1 MNNRKKFTSF
11 FIALVFTLSLLFNNF
26 TGLISTT
33 SIAVAA
39 TNTSVNQ
46 IEDGAILHAWN
57 WSFDTIKAKLPEI
70 KEAGYTAVQTSP
82 IQGNKED
89 LMSSTKWWI
98 LYQPTNFK
106 IGNAQLGSREEFKSM
121 CEEADKY
128 GIDIIVDVVA
138 NHTGNRGG
146 GTDAYYPANNV
157 DSTIKDNENFWHE
170 HRGVEDWNDR
180 WQVTHLGIGLP
191 DLNTSNWELQ
201 DMVIEFL
208 NDAIACGADGFRF
221 DAAKHIELPSD
232 SGGSDF
238 WPRVLGSLD
247 RDDLF
252 IYGEV
257 LQGGADNI
265 NGYHTYMRTTCDWY
279 GGSVRSAVGYHS
291 TANVN
296 NAKSYTVSGDPSNL
310 VTWVESHDT
319 YANENMET
327 VALTNE
333 QIKLAWA
340 IIAGRA
346 DSTPLF
352 FNRTSGGYLAGN
364 IGSAGDDM
372 WKDPIVVAANNFR
385 NAMAGEGEYIRTQ
398 GNNLFITERGTKG
411 VMIVNVGD
419 STYVNCD
426 TNLPNGQ
433 YTDSVSGNTFTV
445 SNGKLTGN
453 IGSRTIATLGVTE
466 IITKP
471 VVSSSVETGT
481 KFVDSLNVTLTAKNT
496 TTATYS
502 TNGGT
507 VVTYTNGTTITL
519 GKNANIGDTVTLT
532 LTGKGE
538 DGTTVTE
545 TYEYKKVDK
554 IENSIAKIKLP
565 SGWTSANIYV
575 YDESGSTV
583 KEIAKWPGVAM
594 TNEGNGVY
602 SYTLPDGW
610 GDDTQVIFNNGS
622 AQIPAA
628 QQAGFSLPTNKIG
641 TYSDGNWTLEDIKT
655 EAEVEVSS
663 SVADGT
669 EFTDVLNVTL
679 NAKNTTEATYSIDG
693 KEAVTYTDGTTIKL
707 GEDIEAGSTVELTL
721 TGKNSNGNSVTKTYT
736 YKKADVIVSDT
747 SIAKIKLPSGWTSA
761 NIYVYDESGST
772 VKEIAK
778 WPGVAMTNEGNGVYS
793 YTLPD
798 GWGDDTQVIFNNGS
812 AQIPAAQQ
820 AGFSLPTNKI
830 GTYSDG
836 NWTLEDM
843 SKPITIYSF
852 TSDKS
857 SPQYEET
864 TITLSADATGG
875 SGSLQYKFTTTEKT
889 TGEEKV
895 ISDYS
900 SKNSVEWTP
909 LTAGIYEV
917 KVSVKDSNGNVKE
930 ESFDFEVKEVF
941 KELQIKSIT
950 LDKSQGNLGEAVTI
964 SAEAEGGSG
973 TLNYKFYYKEDG
985 VYTLIQAYSTSNTVK
1000 WTPDESGDYIVY
1012 VDVRDGSGTTRTA
1025 YTSYKAYGDSLT
1037 IKSFEADKT
1046 SVEANTEVTL
1056 TANAEG
1062 GTGELS
1068 YKFYYKNN
1076 DKYTKIQD
1084 YSTKN
1089 SANWTPT
1096 EDGYYKLYVD
1106 VKDEAENVKTKAFDF
1121 IVGNVDDLE
1130 MEFTL
1135 STKSGVVNKP
1145 VTIDA
1150 TSEGGVNPITYKFY
1164 YKKDG
1169 TYTMIKDYS
1178 DSSSIEWTPEE
1189 EGTYAVYVDAK
1200 DASGKIVSKYINFTV
1215 GKGVEI
1221 TDISLDKTTIKVG
1234 DSVNIKTTATGNSN
1248 LQYRVAV
1255 HDFENTWTTLH
1266 DFKSSNTTT
1275 WTPEIADKYVI
1286 WIDVIDEDGNYDSK
1300 SIEVTVIE

>member
-602 SYTLPDGW
+602 TYTLPEGW
-610 GDDTQVIFNNGS
+610 GDNTQVIFNNGS

-778 WPGVAMTNEGNGVYS
+778 WPGVAMTNEGNGVYT
-793 YTLPD
+793 YTLPE
-798 GWGDDTQVIFNNGS
+798 GWGDNTQVIFNNGS

>member
-1 MNNRKKFTSF
+1 S
-11 FIALVFTLSLLFNNF
+11 
-26 TGLISTT
+26 
-33 SIAVAA
+33 
-39 TNTSVNQ
+39 
-46 IEDGAILHAWN
+46 
-57 WSFDTIKAKLPEI
+57 
-70 KEAGYTAVQTSP
+70 
-82 IQGNKED
+82 
-89 LMSSTKWWI
+89 
-98 LYQPTNFK
+98 
-106 IGNAQLGSREEFKSM
+106 
-121 CEEADKY
+121 
-128 GIDIIVDVVA
+128 
-138 NHTGNRGG
+138 
-146 GTDAYYPANNV
+146 
-157 DSTIKDNENFWHE
+157 
-170 HRGVEDWNDR
+170 
-180 WQVTHLGIGLP
+180 
-191 DLNTSNWELQ
+191 
-201 DMVIEFL
+201 
-208 NDAIACGADGFRF
+208 
-221 DAAKHIELPSD
+221 
-232 SGGSDF
+232 
-238 WPRVLGSLD
+238 
-247 RDDLF
+247 
-252 IYGEV
+252 
-257 LQGGADNI
+257 
-265 NGYHTYMRTTCDWY
+265 
-279 GGSVRSAVGYHS
+279 
-291 TANVN
+291 
-296 NAKSYTVSGDPSNL
+296 
-310 VTWVESHDT
+310 
-319 YANENMET
+319 
-327 VALTNE
+327 
-333 QIKLAWA
+333 
-340 IIAGRA
+340 
-346 DSTPLF
+346 
-352 FNRTSGGYLAGN
+352 
-364 IGSAGDDM
+364 
-372 WKDPIVVAANNFR
+372 
-385 NAMAGEGEYIRTQ
+385 
-398 GNNLFITERGTKG
+398 
-411 VMIVNVGD
+411 
-419 STYVNCD
+419 
-426 TNLPNGQ
+426 
-433 YTDSVSGNTFTV
+433 
-445 SNGKLTGN
+445 
-453 IGSRTIATLGVTE
+453 
-466 IITKP
+466 
-471 VVSSSVETGT
+471 
-481 KFVDSLNVTLTAKNT
+481 
-496 TTATYS
+496 
-502 TNGGT
+502 
-507 VVTYTNGTTITL
+507 
-519 GKNANIGDTVTLT
+519 
-532 LTGKGE
+532 
-538 DGTTVTE
+538 
-545 TYEYKKVDK
+545 
-554 IENSIAKIKLP
+554 
-565 SGWTSANIYV
+565 SANIYV

-594 TNEGNGVY
+594 TDEGNGIY
-602 SYTLPDGW
+602 SYTLPKGW
-610 GDDTQVIFNNGS
+610 GDNTQVIFNNGS

-641 TYSDGNWTLEDIKT
+641 TYADGNWTLEDIKT
-655 EAEVEVSS
+655 EAEVSS

-778 WPGVAMTNEGNGVYS
+778 WPGVAMTDEGNGIYS
-793 YTLPD
+793 YTLPE
-798 GWGDDTQVIFNNGS
+798 GWGDNTQVIFNNGS

-836 NWTLEDM
+836 NWTLEDI
-843 SKPITIYSF
+843 SKPITISSF

-875 SGSLQYKFTTTEKT
+875 SGSLQYKFTATEKT

-909 LTAGIYEV
+909 LTAGTYEV

-964 SAEAEGGSG
+964 STEAEGGSG
-973 TLNYKFYYKEDG
+973 TLNYKFYYKKDG

-1012 VDVRDGSGTTRTA
+1012 VDVRDGSGTIKSRN
-1025 YTSYKAYGDSLT
+1025 TSYVVNGSALT
-1037 IKSFEADKT
+1037 INSFEVDKT
-1046 SVEANTEVTL
+1046 DIEANTEVIL

-1062 GTGELS
+1062 GTGELN

-1106 VKDEAENVKTKAFDF
+1106 VKDEAGNVKTKAFDF

-1135 STKSGVVNKP
+1135 STKSGVVNTP

-1189 EGTYAVYVDAK
+1189 EGTYVVYVDAK

-1286 WIDVIDEDGNYDSK
+1286 WVDVIDEDGNYDSK

>member
-221 DAAKHIELPSD
+221 DAAKHIELPTDSD
-232 SGGSDF
+232 GSDF

-279 GGSVRSAVGYHS
+279 GGSVRSAVGYNS

-327 VALTNE
+327 VGLTNE
-333 QIKLAWA
+333 QIKLGWA

-364 IGSAGDDM
+364 MGSSGDDM

-426 TNLPNGQ
+426 TNLADGQ

-453 IGSRTIATLGVTE
+453 IGSRTIATLGVE
-466 IITKP
+466 VVTKP
-471 VVSSSVETGT
+471 SVSSSVATGT
-481 KFVDSLNVTLTAKNT
+481 QFVDSLNVTLTAKNT

-502 TNGGT
+502 ENGGT
-507 VVTYTNGTTITL
+507 AKTYTNGTTITL

-565 SGWTSANIYV
+565 SGWSSANIYV
-575 YDESGSTV
+575 YDGSGSTV

-610 GDDTQVIFNNGS
+610 GDDTQVIFNNGT

-721 TGKNSNGNSVTKTYT
+721 TGKNSDGNSVTKTYT

-778 WPGVAMTNEGNGVYS
+778 WPGVAMTDEGNGIYS
-793 YTLPD
+793 YTLPE
-798 GWGDDTQVIFNNGS
+798 GWGDNTQVIFNNGS

-836 NWTLEDM
+836 NWTLEDI
-843 SKPITIYSF
+843 SKPITISSF
-852 TSDKS
+852 ISDKS

-875 SGSLQYKFTTTEKT
+875 SGSLQYKFTSTEKT

-900 SKNSVEWTP
+900 SENSVEWTP
-909 LTAGIYEV
+909 LTDGTYEV

-964 SAEAEGGSG
+964 STEAEGGSG
-973 TLNYKFYYKEDG
+973 TLNYKFYYKKDG

-1025 YTSYKAYGDSLT
+1025 YTSYKAYGDSLI

-1135 STKSGVVNKP
+1135 STKSGVVNTP

-1189 EGTYAVYVDAK
+1189 EGTYAVYVAAK
-1200 DASGKIVSKYINFTV
+1200 DASGKIVSKYTNFIV

-1286 WIDVIDEDGNYDSK
+1286 WVDVIDEDGNYDSK
-1300 SIEVTVIE
+1300 SIEVTVTE

>member
-33 SIAVAA
+33 SVAVAA

-70 KEAGYTAVQTSP
+70 KEAGYTAIQTSP

-98 LYQPTNFK
+98 LYQPINFK
-106 IGNAQLGSREEFKSM
+106 IGNAQLGSREQFKSM
-121 CEEADKY
+121 CEEAGKY

-146 GTDAYYPANNV
+146 GSDAYYPATNV

-221 DAAKHIELPSD
+221 DAAKHIELPTDSD
-232 SGGSDF
+232 GSDF

-279 GGSVRSAVGYHS
+279 GGSVRSAVGYNS

-327 VALTNE
+327 VGLTNE
-333 QIKLAWA
+333 QIKLGWA

-364 IGSAGDDM
+364 MGSAGDDM

-426 TNLPNGQ
+426 TNLADGQ

-453 IGSRTIATLGVTE
+453 IGSRTIATLGVE
-466 IITKP
+466 VVTKP
-471 VVSSSVETGT
+471 SVSSSVATGT
-481 KFVDSLNVTLTAKNT
+481 QFVDSLNVTLTAKNT

-502 TNGGT
+502 ENGGT
-507 VVTYTNGTTITL
+507 AKTYTNGTTITL

-594 TNEGNGVY
+594 TDEGNGIY

-736 YKKADVIVSDT
+736 YKKANVIVSDT

-778 WPGVAMTNEGNGVYS
+778 WPGVAMTDEGNGIYS

-836 NWTLEDM
+836 NWTLEDI
-843 SKPITIYSF
+843 SKPITISSF
-852 TSDKS
+852 ISDKS

-875 SGSLQYKFTTTEKT
+875 SGSLQYKFTSTEKT

-900 SKNSVEWTP
+900 SENSVEWTP
-909 LTAGIYEV
+909 LTDGTYEV

-964 SAEAEGGSG
+964 STEAEGGSG
-973 TLNYKFYYKEDG
+973 TLNYKFYYKKDG

-1025 YTSYKAYGDSLT
+1025 YTSYKAYGDSLI

-1135 STKSGVVNKP
+1135 STKSGVVNTP

-1189 EGTYAVYVDAK
+1189 EGTYAVYVAAK
-1200 DASGKIVSKYINFTV
+1200 DASGKIVSKYTNFIV

-1286 WIDVIDEDGNYDSK
+1286 WVDVIDEDGNYDSK
-1300 SIEVTVIE
+1300 SIEVTVTE

>member
-33 SIAVAA
+33 SVAVAA

-70 KEAGYTAVQTSP
+70 KEAGYTAIQTSP

-98 LYQPTNFK
+98 LYQPINFK
-106 IGNAQLGSREEFKSM
+106 IGNAQLGSREQFKSM
-121 CEEADKY
+121 CEEAGKY

-146 GTDAYYPANNV
+146 GSDAYYPATNV

-221 DAAKHIELPSD
+221 DAAKHIELPTDSD
-232 SGGSDF
+232 GSDF

-279 GGSVRSAVGYHS
+279 GGSVRSAVGYNS

-327 VALTNE
+327 VGLTNE
-333 QIKLAWA
+333 QIKLGWA

-364 IGSAGDDM
+364 MGSAGDDM

-426 TNLPNGQ
+426 TNLADGQ

-453 IGSRTIATLGVTE
+453 IGSRTIATLGVE
-466 IITKP
+466 VVTKP
-471 VVSSSVETGT
+471 SVSSSVATGT
-481 KFVDSLNVTLTAKNT
+481 QFVDSLNVTLTAKNT

-502 TNGGT
+502 ENGGT
-507 VVTYTNGTTITL
+507 AKTYTNGTTITL

-594 TNEGNGVY
+594 TDEGNGIY
-602 SYTLPDGW
+602 SYTLPEGW
-610 GDDTQVIFNNGS
+610 GDNTQVIFNNGS

-736 YKKADVIVSDT
+736 YKKANVIVSDT

-778 WPGVAMTNEGNGVYS
+778 WPGVAMTDEGNGIYS
-793 YTLPD
+793 YTLPE
-798 GWGDDTQVIFNNGS
+798 GWGDNTQVIFNNGS

-836 NWTLEDM
+836 NWTLEDI
-843 SKPITIYSF
+843 SKPITISSF
-852 TSDKS
+852 ISDKS

-875 SGSLQYKFTTTEKT
+875 SGSLQYKFTSTEKT

-900 SKNSVEWTP
+900 SENSVEWTP
-909 LTAGIYEV
+909 LTDGTYEV

-964 SAEAEGGSG
+964 STEAEGGSG
-973 TLNYKFYYKEDG
+973 TLNYKFYYKKDG

-1025 YTSYKAYGDSLT
+1025 YTSYKAYGDSLI

-1135 STKSGVVNKP
+1135 STKSGVVNTP

-1189 EGTYAVYVDAK
+1189 EGTYAVYVAAK
-1200 DASGKIVSKYINFTV
+1200 DASGKIVSKYTNFIV

-1286 WIDVIDEDGNYDSK
+1286 WVDVIDEDGNYDSK
-1300 SIEVTVIE
+1300 SIEVTVTE

>member
-33 SIAVAA
+33 SVAVAA

-70 KEAGYTAVQTSP
+70 KEAGYTAIQTSP

-98 LYQPTNFK
+98 LYQPINFK
-106 IGNAQLGSREEFKSM
+106 IGNAQLGSREQFKSM

-146 GTDAYYPANNV
+146 GSDAYYPATNV

-180 WQVTHLGIGLP
+180 WQVTHWGIGLP

-221 DAAKHIELPSD
+221 DAAKHIELPTD

-279 GGSVRSAVGYHS
+279 GGSVRSAVGYYGN
-291 TANVN
+291 ADVN

-327 VALTNE
+327 VGLTNE
-333 QIKLAWA
+333 QIKLGWA

-364 IGSAGDDM
+364 MGSAGDDM

-385 NAMAGEGEYIRTQ
+385 NAMAGEGEYIRAQ

-453 IGSRTIATLGVTE
+453 IGSRTIATLGVDVKT
-466 IITKP
+466 P
-471 VVSSSVETGT
+471 VVSSSVATGSQ
-481 KFVDSLNVTLTAKNT
+481 FVDSLNVTLTAKNT

-502 TNGGT
+502 ENGGT
-507 VVTYTNGTTITL
+507 AKTYTNGTTITL
-519 GKNANIGDTVTLT
+519 GKDANIGDTVTLT

-565 SGWTSANIYV
+565 SGWSSANIYV
-575 YDESGSTV
+575 YDGSGSTV

-610 GDDTQVIFNNGS
+610 GDDTQVIFNNGT

-628 QQAGFSLPTNKIG
+628 EQDGFSLPTNKIG
-641 TYSDGNWTLEDIKT
+641 TYVDGNWTLEDIKT

-721 TGKNSNGNSVTKTYT
+721 TGKGSNGNSVTKTYT

-793 YTLPD
+793 YTLPE
-798 GWGDDTQVIFNNGS
+798 GWGDNTQVIFNNGS

-830 GTYSDG
+830 GTYADG
-836 NWTLEDM
+836 NWTLEDI
-843 SKPITIYSF
+843 SKPITISSF

-857 SPQYEET
+857 SPQYEGT

-875 SGSLQYKFTTTEKT
+875 SGSLQYKFTATENT

-909 LTAGIYEV
+909 LTAGTYEV
-917 KVSVKDSNGNVKE
+917 KVSVKDSNGNVE
-930 ESFDFEVKEVF
+930 EKSFDFEVKEVF

-973 TLNYKFYYKEDG
+973 TLNYKVYYKKDG

-1012 VDVRDGSGTTRTA
+1012 VDVRDGSGTTKTA
-1025 YTSYKAYGDSLT
+1025 YNSYEVIGDSVT

-1062 GTGELS
+1062 GTGELN
-1068 YKFYYKNN
+1068 YKFYYKYN

-1106 VKDEAENVKTKAFDF
+1106 VKDEAGNVKTKAFDF

-1135 STKSGVVNKP
+1135 STKSGVVNTP

-1189 EGTYAVYVDAK
+1189 EGTYAVYVAAK
-1200 DASGKIVSKYINFTV
+1200 DASGKIVSKYTNFIV

-1286 WIDVIDEDGNYDSK
+1286 WVDVIDEDGNYDSK
-1300 SIEVTVIE
+1300 SIEVTVTE

>member
-33 SIAVAA
+33 SVAVAA

-70 KEAGYTAVQTSP
+70 KEAGYTAIQTSP

-98 LYQPTNFK
+98 LYQPINFK
-106 IGNAQLGSREEFKSM
+106 IGNAQLGSREQFKSM
-121 CEEADKY
+121 CEEAGKY

-146 GTDAYYPANNV
+146 GSDAYYPATNV

-221 DAAKHIELPSD
+221 DAAKHIELPTDSD
-232 SGGSDF
+232 GSDF

-279 GGSVRSAVGYHS
+279 GGSVRSAVGYNS

-327 VALTNE
+327 VGLTNE
-333 QIKLAWA
+333 QIKLGWA

-364 IGSAGDDM
+364 MGSAGDDM

-426 TNLPNGQ
+426 TNLADGQ

-453 IGSRTIATLGVTE
+453 IGSRTIATLGVE
-466 IITKP
+466 VVTKP
-471 VVSSSVETGT
+471 SVSSSVATGT
-481 KFVDSLNVTLTAKNT
+481 QFVDSLNVTLTAKNT

-502 TNGGT
+502 ENGGT
-507 VVTYTNGTTITL
+507 AKTYTNGTTITL

-594 TNEGNGVY
+594 TDEGNGIY

-610 GDDTQVIFNNGS
+610 GDDTQVIFNNGT

-721 TGKNSNGNSVTKTYT
+721 TGKNSDGNSVTKTYT

-778 WPGVAMTNEGNGVYS
+778 WPGVAMTDEGNGIYS

-798 GWGDDTQVIFNNGS
+798 GWGDDTQVIFNNGT

-836 NWTLEDM
+836 NWTLEDI
-843 SKPITIYSF
+843 SKPITISSF

-875 SGSLQYKFTTTEKT
+875 SGSLQYKFTSTEKT

-900 SKNSVEWTP
+900 SENSVEWTP
-909 LTAGIYEV
+909 LTDGTYEV

-964 SAEAEGGSG
+964 STEAEGGSG
-973 TLNYKFYYKEDG
+973 TLNYKFYYKKDG

-1025 YTSYKAYGDSLT
+1025 YTSYKAYGDSLI

-1135 STKSGVVNKP
+1135 STKSGVVNTP

-1189 EGTYAVYVDAK
+1189 EGTYAVYVAAK
-1200 DASGKIVSKYINFTV
+1200 DASGKIVSKYTNFIV

-1286 WIDVIDEDGNYDSK
+1286 WVDVIDEDGNYDSK
-1300 SIEVTVIE
+1300 SIEVTVTE

>member
-453 IGSRTIATLGVTE
+453 IGSRTIATLGVE
-466 IITKP
+466 VVTKP
-471 VVSSSVETGT
+471 SVSSSVATGT
-481 KFVDSLNVTLTAKNT
+481 QFVDSLNITLTAKNT

-502 TNGGT
+502 ENGGT
-507 VVTYTNGTTITL
+507 AKTYTNGTTITL

-565 SGWTSANIYV
+565 SGWSSANIYV
-575 YDESGSTV
+575 YDGSGSTV

-610 GDDTQVIFNNGS
+610 GDDTQVIFNNGT

-641 TYSDGNWTLEDIKT
+641 TYSDGNWTLEDI
-655 EAEVEVSS
+655 
-663 SVADGT
+663 
-669 EFTDVLNVTL
+669 
-679 NAKNTTEATYSIDG
+679 
-693 KEAVTYTDGTTIKL
+693 
-707 GEDIEAGSTVELTL
+707 
-721 TGKNSNGNSVTKTYT
+721 
-736 YKKADVIVSDT
+736 
-747 SIAKIKLPSGWTSA
+747 
-761 NIYVYDESGST
+761 
-772 VKEIAK
+772 
-778 WPGVAMTNEGNGVYS
+778 
-793 YTLPD
+793 
-798 GWGDDTQVIFNNGS
+798 
-812 AQIPAAQQ
+812 
-820 AGFSLPTNKI
+820 
-830 GTYSDG
+830 
-836 NWTLEDM
+836 
-843 SKPITIYSF
+843 SKPITISSF

-875 SGSLQYKFTTTEKT
+875 SGSLQYKFTATEKT

-909 LTAGIYEV
+909 LTAGTYEV

-964 SAEAEGGSG
+964 STEAEGGSG
-973 TLNYKFYYKEDG
+973 TLNYKFYYKKDG

-1012 VDVRDGSGTTRTA
+1012 VDVRDGSGTIKSRN
-1025 YTSYKAYGDSLT
+1025 TSYVVNGSALT
-1037 IKSFEADKT
+1037 INSFEVDKT
-1046 SVEANTEVTL
+1046 DIEANTEVIL

-1062 GTGELS
+1062 GTGELN

-1106 VKDEAENVKTKAFDF
+1106 VKDEAGNVKTKAFDF

-1135 STKSGVVNKP
+1135 STKSGVVNTP

-1189 EGTYAVYVDAK
+1189 EGTYVVYVDAK

-1286 WIDVIDEDGNYDSK
+1286 WVDVIDEDGNYDSK